1 MDSRLAENSCSLS
14 LTPPL
19 LVPPPSGSEEELVYK
34 YPNSLA
40 LLWNE
45 FNAVGFTGSGV
56 PHGDEALGTYR
67 EHGRD
72 NSPFPGGLPPPLPS
86 SLPLHLPDKLL
97 SYKSLPQGVL
107 LGDPNLS
114 RASACHPLPSAAQKT
129 LKAGD
134 SPIQGCE
141 G

>member
-1 MDSRLAENSCSLS
+1 MDSRLPENSCSLP

-19 LVPPPSGSEEELVYK
+19 QVPPPSGSEEELVYK

-40 LLWNE
+40 LSWDE
-45 FNAVGFTGSGV
+45 FNAVGFAGSGV
-56 PHGDEALGTYR
+56 PHGDEAPGTYS
-67 EHGRD
+67 EHGSD
-72 NSPFPGGLPPPLPS
+72 NSPFPGGLPPPLPT
-86 SLPLHLPDKLL
+86 SLPLHLPNKLL
-97 SYKSLPQGVL
+97 SCKSLPQRVL

-114 RASACHPLPSAAQKT
+114 RASAWHPLASATQKT